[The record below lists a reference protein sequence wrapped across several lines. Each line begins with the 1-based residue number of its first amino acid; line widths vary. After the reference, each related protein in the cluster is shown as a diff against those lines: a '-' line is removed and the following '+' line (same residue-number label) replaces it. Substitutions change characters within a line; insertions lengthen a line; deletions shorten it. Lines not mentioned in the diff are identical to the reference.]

1 MKFKLLLCFLA
12 IQSLVVA
19 QKNSAIKELS
29 GAEYIVEKKDKPSY
43 FQNAIKI
50 GDHFFVIAKK
60 TDLAYYNFFGYASL
74 PHSDF
79 KIFKLDAKMN
89 VKLVASVPAEFA
101 DKDVQA
107 LKIEKFNNQLCALF
121 YFNNKKQKKQYL
133 FAQMY
138 DVKNCNPIGK
148 PYKIAETMITQKERK
163 VGCIFKINFS
173 DDASK
178 MLVTADRSNIT
189 RSRRE
194 KQAAAAQKNHTFSYW
209 LINNEFKLINT
220 GKNVSF
226 GKGNTEVLD
235 QVFDNDGNMCILGF
249 EEANI
254 KTKSK
259 FRAEDLDELESN
271 TNSQLIM
278 KIIRPT
284 GESET
289 ITFAEGEYFYS
300 AVMKYNVNTGNVA
313 VVGLL
318 GSGGYGAKGIFTQQV
333 NIKTAEVL
341 NEQKTLFGTNLVSEI
356 NAVKDEGRKTSSSK
370 TKTKQKESK
379 RSSKRANPDYLY
391 NFVRLGEC
399 FYNDSNELIVIGQ
412 KYYTYVEVYTT
423 TDSKGRTTTRYVYH
437 YVYGDI
443 ISFKLDPE
451 GNIENFAVVF
461 HNLDTTVPVYKDYT
475 ALYSGEKLY
484 IMTRSSGGQV
494 AFNNSASKLQTYK
507 EYGFSSKRRY
517 YADFMNVSDNEM
529 MHISS
534 KRKHLVFSLISVKLD
549 Q

>member
-1 MKFKLLLCFLA
+1 MKFKFLFCLLA
-12 IQSLVVA
+12 IQSVLMA
-19 QKNSAIKELS
+19 QRNSAIKEVS
-29 GAEYIVEKKDKPSY
+29 GAEYIIEKQDKPSY

-50 GDHFFVIAKK
+50 GDNFFVIAKK
-60 TDLAYYNFFGYASL
+60 TDKAYYNFFGYASL
-74 PHSDF
+74 PHHDF

-89 VKLVASVPAEFA
+89 VKLVASIPAEFA
-101 DKDVQA
+101 NKDVQA

-121 YFNNKKQKKQYL
+121 YFNNKQQKKQFL

-138 DVKNCNPIGK
+138 DAKNCNPVGK

-163 VGCIFKINFS
+163 IGCIFKVNFS

-194 KQAAAAQKNHTFSYW
+194 IRAASAQKTHTFSYW
-209 LINNEFKLINT
+209 LINNEFKLINS
-220 GKNVSF
+220 GKNISF

-249 EEANI
+249 EEGN
-254 KTKSK
+254 KNTKSK
-259 FRAEDLDELESN
+259 FKVEDLDELENNS
-271 TNSQLIM
+271 NSQLIM
-278 KIIRPT
+278 KIIRPS
-284 GESET
+284 GEAVT

-300 AVMKYNVNTGNVA
+300 AMMKYNVNTGNVA
-313 VVGLL
+313 VIGLL

-333 NIKTAEVL
+333 NIKSAEVL
-341 NEQKTLFGTNLVSEI
+341 TENKTLFGTNLVAEI
-356 NAVKDEGRKTSSSK
+356 NSVKDDTKKQSSSK
-370 TKTKQKESK
+370 SKQKESK
-379 RSSKRANPDYLY
+379 RVTKKSIPDYIY
-391 NFVRLGEC
+391 TYVRLGEC
-399 FYNDSNELIVIGQ
+399 FYNDSNELIVVGQ
-412 KYYTYVEVYTT
+412 KYSTYVEVYTT

-443 ISFKLDPE
+443 ISFKLDAE
-451 GNIENFAVVF
+451 GSIENFGIVF
-461 HNLDTTVPVYKDYT
+461 HYLDTTVPVYKDFT

-484 IMTRSSGGQV
+484 IMTRSSGGQI
-494 AFNNSASKLQTYK
+494 AFNNSFSKLQSYK
-507 EYGFSSKRRY
+507 EYGFSTKKRY

-534 KRKHLVFSLISVKLD
+534 KKKRLIFSLISVKLD
-549 Q
+549 